1 MGVASG
7 QVFLRPGAVFGM
19 QGNPGEKRE
28 REKINTGWLRVAQLQ
43 TDPHK
48 KCIGMINNFD
58 KSHLTNGAAVP
69 PRGWGCKSS
78 IYRQGLPKDFPA
90 VAGGF
95 WGTSLFWQLMH
106 SGSYTC

>member
-7 QVFLRPGAVFGM
+7 QVFPRPGAVFGM

-48 KCIGMINNFD
+48 KMYWDD
-58 KSHLTNGAAVP
+58 K
-69 PRGWGCKSS
+69 
-78 IYRQGLPKDFPA
+78 
-90 VAGGF
+90 
-95 WGTSLFWQLMH
+95 
-106 SGSYTC
+106 